1 MDSSDFEKVLERT
14 IMKRERNR
22 ETKRKCEWEMW
33 RRKKKQER
41 GEEWGRRRQLN
52 KLWGET
58 VTIEVVGQLRINII
72 YFLQSKDIFN
82 YSINFFL
89 KWLHGTIMAFVW
101 CKVAKFIYAC
111 HASGNVF
118 HFFILKVSLSLWSF

>member
-1 MDSSDFEKVLERT
+1 
-14 IMKRERNR
+14 MKRERNR

-33 RRKKKQER
+33 RRKKKQES

-58 VTIEVVGQLRINII
+58 VTIEVVGQLRI
-72 YFLQSKDIFN
+72 QSKDIFN

-89 KWLHGTIMAFVW
+89 KWLHGTIMAFAW
-101 CKVAKFIYAC
+101 CKVA
-111 HASGNVF
+111 
-118 HFFILKVSLSLWSF
+118 